1 MALKAEQLTLVQS
14 SWAKVVPIADTAAD
28 LFYSKLFEL
37 DPALRPLFPE
47 DLSEQKEKLMK
58 MISLA
63 VEGLTDLGALVPKV
77 EELGRRHAT
86 YYKVTP
92 PM

>member
-1 MALKAEQLTLVQS
+1 MCPFSLQ
-14 SWAKVVPIADTAAD
+14 TAAD

-47 DLSEQKEKLMK
+47 DLAEQKEKLMK